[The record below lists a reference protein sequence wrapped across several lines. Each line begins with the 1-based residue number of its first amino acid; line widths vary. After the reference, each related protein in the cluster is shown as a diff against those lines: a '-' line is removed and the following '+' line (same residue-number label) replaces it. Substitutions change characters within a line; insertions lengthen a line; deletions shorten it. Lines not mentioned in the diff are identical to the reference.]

1 MATKT
6 ANVTA
11 RIQPNIKEQ
20 AEAILDRL
28 GIPVS
33 VFIDMTYRQVIMRDG
48 VPFSL
53 DIPDKLVTRDSI
65 TQAEF
70 DTMMQ
75 TGLAQAK
82 KNDSVSVDEAFSQL
96 KSKIQCM
103 NEYEVRVTR
112 QALEQVKEIVHY
124 ISNDLM
130 APDVADNLLDKMKA
144 EITNLSSFPKKH
156 ALIDEEPWRTEGVR
170 KIVVKN
176 FLIYYWVD
184 DENNRVQ
191 VTAVIYSRRDQT
203 KQLSNMDME

>member
-20 AEAILDRL
+20 AEAILERL

-53 DIPDKLVTRDSI
+53 DIPDKLATRDSI

-70 DTMMQ
+70 NTMMQ

-82 KNDSVSVDEAFSQL
+82 RIDAVSVDEAFNQL
-96 KSKIQCM
+96 
-103 NEYEVRVTR
+103 
-112 QALEQVKEIVHY
+112 
-124 ISNDLM
+124 
-130 APDVADNLLDKMKA
+130 KA
-144 EITNLSSFPKKH
+144 EI
-156 ALIDEEPWRTEGVR
+156 
-170 KIVVKN
+170 
-176 FLIYYWVD
+176 
-184 DENNRVQ
+184 
-191 VTAVIYSRRDQT
+191 
-203 KQLSNMDME
+203 

>member
-70 DTMMQ
+70 DTMI
-75 TGLAQAK
+75 
-82 KNDSVSVDEAFSQL
+82 AF
-96 KSKIQCM
+96 
-103 NEYEVRVTR
+103 
-112 QALEQVKEIVHY
+112 
-124 ISNDLM
+124 
-130 APDVADNLLDKMKA
+130 
-144 EITNLSSFPKKH
+144 
-156 ALIDEEPWRTEGVR
+156 RTM
-170 KIVVKN
+170 
-176 FLIYYWVD
+176 
-184 DENNRVQ
+184 
-191 VTAVIYSRRDQT
+191 SRA
-203 KQLSNMDME
+203 S

>member
-1 MATKT
+1 MAVKT

-75 TGLAQAK
+75 TGLAQVK
-82 KNDSVSVDEAFSQL
+82 KNDSYL
-96 KSKIQCM
+96 
-103 NEYEVRVTR
+103 
-112 QALEQVKEIVHY
+112 
-124 ISNDLM
+124 LM
-130 APDVADNLLDKMKA
+130 RLL
-144 EITNLSSFPKKH
+144 IN
-156 ALIDEEPWRTEGVR
+156 
-170 KIVVKN
+170 
-176 FLIYYWVD
+176 
-184 DENNRVQ
+184 
-191 VTAVIYSRRDQT
+191 
-203 KQLSNMDME
+203 

>member
-11 RIQPNIKEQ
+11 RIQPNIKKQ

-75 TGLAQAK
+75 TGLAQVK
-82 KNDSVSVDEAFSQL
+82 KNDSYL
-96 KSKIQCM
+96 
-103 NEYEVRVTR
+103 
-112 QALEQVKEIVHY
+112 
-124 ISNDLM
+124 LM
-130 APDVADNLLDKMKA
+130 RLL
-144 EITNLSSFPKKH
+144 IN
-156 ALIDEEPWRTEGVR
+156 
-170 KIVVKN
+170 
-176 FLIYYWVD
+176 
-184 DENNRVQ
+184 
-191 VTAVIYSRRDQT
+191 
-203 KQLSNMDME
+203 

>member
-20 AEAILDRL
+20 AEAILERL

-53 DIPDKLVTRDSI
+53 DIPDKIATRDSI

-70 DTMMQ
+70 NTMMQ

-82 KNDSVSVDEAFSQL
+82 RNDSLSVDEAFNQL
-96 KSKIQCM
+96 K
-103 NEYEVRVTR
+103 V
-112 QALEQVKEIVHY
+112 EI
-124 ISNDLM
+124 
-130 APDVADNLLDKMKA
+130 
-144 EITNLSSFPKKH
+144 
-156 ALIDEEPWRTEGVR
+156 
-170 KIVVKN
+170 
-176 FLIYYWVD
+176 
-184 DENNRVQ
+184 
-191 VTAVIYSRRDQT
+191 
-203 KQLSNMDME
+203 

>member
-33 VFIDMTYRQVIMRDG
+33 VFIDMTYRQVIMCDG

-75 TGLAQAK
+75 TGLAQVK
-82 KNDSVSVDEAFSQL
+82 KNDSYL
-96 KSKIQCM
+96 
-103 NEYEVRVTR
+103 
-112 QALEQVKEIVHY
+112 
-124 ISNDLM
+124 LM
-130 APDVADNLLDKMKA
+130 RLL
-144 EITNLSSFPKKH
+144 IN
-156 ALIDEEPWRTEGVR
+156 
-170 KIVVKN
+170 
-176 FLIYYWVD
+176 
-184 DENNRVQ
+184 
-191 VTAVIYSRRDQT
+191 
-203 KQLSNMDME
+203 